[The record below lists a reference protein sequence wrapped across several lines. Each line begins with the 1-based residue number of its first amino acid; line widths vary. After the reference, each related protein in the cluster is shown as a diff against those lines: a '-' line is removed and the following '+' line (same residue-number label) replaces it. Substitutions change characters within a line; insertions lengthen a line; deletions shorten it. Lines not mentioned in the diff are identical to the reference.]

1 MKRYVTMTRLSGLH
15 LLLLAVLVAGLVA
28 VPARAQSISTQSF
41 FRFNEFDDIKISPD
55 GQHLAMSIPADD
67 FGMLVIMEVDSEE
80 VVAQFDTP
88 RNQKIN
94 EFYWANNE
102 RIVFAPAVYLGGLD
116 APFFAGEIYAFNIDN
131 TRKFKLAGFQAGD
144 MKAYM
149 ISDLM
154 RGDSDRIRVVSREV
168 SRRSMARSRPTS
180 YVLDINRE
188 SRTITGRT
196 QANLRLP
203 VRSPL
208 PWGELYS
215 DNNGVVRLAA
225 AISEDR
231 ETLIHYREEDSD
243 EWVDVSDILAK
254 SQINENTQFLTFAK
268 DNQSFSLLK
277 YTDTRTMGIAR
288 YFPETEITET
298 IFQHPRFDIAAEDV
312 VYSSTYDSVIGVKFF
327 GDVLET
333 HYFGDHPEIAI
344 HKSLDAAFPGQLVK
358 ITSFTASG
366 DKAVLSVSGPKNPGE
381 YLMMDL
387 QSSQLTRIGSA
398 NSELNLEA
406 MGDVQSFVINA
417 GEDLQ
422 IHGVVTFPKIDRS
435 SNQPMVVI
443 PHGGPIGARD
453 SIAFNREAQF
463 FAHHGYV
470 VIQVNFRGSGG
481 YGYDFQRKGY
491 EQWGSGMIDDIS
503 LAVTWAIQN
512 GLADRDSI
520 CILGGSY
527 GAFAAISSV
536 VQEPQK
542 YQCAIG
548 YAGVYDLTMLDE
560 SDIPWNPGGGAYL
573 DEALGM
579 NEEELTRQSPVNF
592 TDNIEVPIFLAHG
605 GEDRRAPIEQAN
617 QLREALDESGVD
629 YEWFYKRNEGHGFY
643 AMENRIEFYDA
654 ILAFLEKHIN

>member
-1 MKRYVTMTRLSGLH
+1 MMLPLRLP
-15 LLLLAVLVAGLVA
+15 LLVAAALLIGLAVT
-28 VPARAQSISTQSF
+28 PARSQSISTQSF
-41 FRFNEFDDIKISPD
+41 FRFNEFDDVKISPD
-55 GQHLAMSIPADD
+55 GQHLAMAIPADD
-67 FGMLVIMEVDSEE
+67 FDMLVIMDVDSEE
-80 VVAQFDTP
+80 VVAQFDTQ
-88 RNQKIN
+88 RNQTIN

-102 RIVFAPAVYLGGLD
+102 RIVFAPAFYLGGLD
-116 APFFAGEIYAFNIDN
+116 VPFFAGEIYAFNIDN

-144 MKAYM
+144 FNAYM

-154 RGDSDRIRVVSREV
+154 RGDDNHIRVVRREV
-168 SRRSMARSRPTS
+168 RRRSIERSRPTS

-215 DNNGVVRLAA
+215 DNNGVVRIAA

-231 ETLIHYREEDSD
+231 ETLIHYRGEDSD
-243 EWVDVSDILAK
+243 EWVDVSDVLAK
-254 SQINENTQFLTFAK
+254 SQINENTQFLTFAE
-268 DNQSFSLLK
+268 DNQSVSLLK
-277 YTDTRTMGIAR
+277 YTDTKTMGIVR
-288 YFPETEITET
+288 YFPETELTET
-298 IFQHPRFDIAAEDV
+298 IFEHPRFDLTAEDV
-312 VYSSTYDSVIGVKFF
+312 VYSSTNDSVIGVKFY

-366 DKAVLSVSGPKNPGE
+366 DRAVLLVSGPKNPGE
-381 YLMMDL
+381 YLMMDV

-398 NSELNLEA
+398 NSELNPEA
-406 MGDVQSFVINA
+406 MGDVQPFAITTS
-417 GEDLQ
+417 EDLQ
-422 IHGVVTFPKIDRS
+422 IHGVVTFPKSDE

-453 SIAFNREAQF
+453 SIAFNTEAQF

-470 VIQVNFRGSGG
+470 VMQVNFRGSGG

-548 YAGVYDLTMLDE
+548 YSGVYDLTMLDE

-573 DEALGM
+573 DEALGT

-605 GEDRRAPIEQAN
+605 GEDARAPIEQAN
-617 QLREALDESGVD
+617 QLREALDESGVE
-629 YEWFYKRNEGHGFY
+629 YEWLYKRNEGHGFY
-643 AMENRIEFYDA
+643 QEENRVEFYDA
-654 ILAFLEKHIN
+654 VLAFLGRHIN

>member
-1 MKRYVTMTRLSGLH
+1 MKKYVTMTRLSGLH
-15 LLLLAVLVAGLVA
+15 LLLLAVLLAGLVV
-28 VPARAQSISTQSF
+28 VPAQAQSISTQSF
-41 FRFNEFDDIKISPD
+41 FRFNEFDGIKISPD
-55 GQHLAMSIPADD
+55 GQHLAMAIPADD
-67 FGMLVIMEVDSEE
+67 FGMLVIMEVGSEE

-94 EFYWANNE
+94 EFYWANSE
-102 RIVFAPAVYLGGLD
+102 RIVFAPAVYLGGFD

-131 TRKFKLAGFQAGD
+131 TKKFKLAGFQAGD

-168 SRRSMARSRPTS
+168 SRRSTARSRPTS

-277 YTDTRTMGIAR
+277 YTDTRTMGIVR

-298 IFQHPRFDIAAEDV
+298 IFQHPRFDIVAEDV
-312 VYSSTYDSVIGVKFF
+312 VYSSTFDSVIGVKFF

-358 ITSFTASG
+358 ITSFTESG
-366 DKAVLSVSGPKNPGE
+366 DRAVLSVSGSKNPSE

-417 GEDLQ
+417 GEELQ
-422 IHGVVTFPKIDRS
+422 IHGVVTFPMIDR

-443 PHGGPIGARD
+443 PHGGPIGVRD

-470 VIQVNFRGSGG
+470 VMQVNFRGSGG

-573 DEALGM
+573 DEALGT

-592 TDNIEVPIFLAHG
+592 TDNIDVPIFLAHG

-643 AMENRIEFYDA
+643 DMENRIEFYDA
-654 ILAFLEKHIN
+654 ILTFLEKHIN

>member
-1 MKRYVTMTRLSGLH
+1 MKKYVTMTRLSGLH
-15 LLLLAVLVAGLVA
+15 LLLLAVLLAGLVV
-28 VPARAQSISTQSF
+28 VPAQAQSISTQSF
-41 FRFNEFDDIKISPD
+41 FRFNEFDGIKISPD
-55 GQHLAMSIPADD
+55 GQHLAMAIPADD
-67 FGMLVIMEVDSEE
+67 FGMLVIMEVGSEE
-80 VVAQFDTP
+80 VVAQFDSP

-94 EFYWANNE
+94 EFYWANSE
-102 RIVFAPAVYLGGLD
+102 RIVFAPAVYLGGFD
-116 APFFAGEIYAFNIDN
+116 APFLAGEIYAFNIDN
-131 TRKFKLAGFQAGD
+131 TKKFKLAGFQAGD

-168 SRRSMARSRPTS
+168 SRRSTARSRPTS

-277 YTDTRTMGIAR
+277 YTDTRTMGIVR

-312 VYSSTYDSVIGVKFF
+312 VYSSTFDSVIGVKFF

-358 ITSFTASG
+358 ITSFTESG
-366 DKAVLSVSGPKNPGE
+366 DRAVLSVSGSKNPSE
-381 YLMMDL
+381 YLMMDV

-417 GEDLQ
+417 GEELQ
-422 IHGVVTFPKIDRS
+422 IHGVVTFPMIDR

-443 PHGGPIGARD
+443 PHGGPIGVRD

-463 FAHHGYV
+463 FAHHGYAV
-470 VIQVNFRGSGG
+470 MQVNFRGSGG

-573 DEALGM
+573 DEALGT

-592 TDNIEVPIFLAHG
+592 TDNIDVPIFLAHG

-643 AMENRIEFYDA
+643 DMENRIEFYDA
-654 ILAFLEKHIN
+654 ILTFLEKHIN

>member
-1 MKRYVTMTRLSGLH
+1 MKKYVTMTRLSGLY
-15 LLLLAVLVAGLVA
+15 LLLLAVLLAGLVV
-28 VPARAQSISTQSF
+28 VPAKAQSISTQSF
-41 FRFNEFDDIKISPD
+41 FRFNEFDGIKISPD
-55 GQHLAMSIPADD
+55 GQHLAMAIPADD
-67 FGMLVIMEVDSEE
+67 FGMLVIMEVGSEE
-80 VVAQFDTP
+80 VVAQFDSP

-94 EFYWANNE
+94 EFYWANSE
-102 RIVFAPAVYLGGLD
+102 RIVFAPAVYLSGFD
-116 APFFAGEIYAFNIDN
+116 APFLAGEIYAFNIDN
-131 TRKFKLAGFQAGD
+131 TKKFKLAGFQAGD

-215 DNNGVVRLAA
+215 DNNGIVRLAV

-254 SQINENTQFLTFAK
+254 SQINENAQFLTFAK

-277 YTDTRTMGIAR
+277 YTDTRTMGIVR

-312 VYSSTYDSVIGVKFF
+312 VYSSTFDSVIGVKFF

-358 ITSFTASG
+358 ITSFTESG
-366 DKAVLSVSGPKNPGE
+366 DRAVLSVSGPKNPSE
-381 YLMMDL
+381 YLMMDV

-422 IHGVVTFPKIDRS
+422 IHGVVTFPMIDRL
-435 SNQPMVVI
+435 NQPMVVI
-443 PHGGPIGARD
+443 PHGGPIGVRD

-463 FAHHGYV
+463 FAHHGYAV
-470 VIQVNFRGSGG
+470 MQVNFRGSGG

-512 GLADRDSI
+512 GLAGRDSI

-573 DEALGM
+573 DEALGT

-643 AMENRIEFYDA
+643 DMENRIEFYDA